1 MEDEIYEK
9 LRNKFREKYGLIVAL
24 TLNRD
29 ELKDWCKGDPI
40 LEKFEREINALND
53 DEEFIKKVE
62 EEERMQAIEIA
73 KEMLEENKS
82 IQEIAEITELTPEE
96 IEELK

>member
-40 LEKFEREINALND
+40 LEKFERAINALND

-62 EEERMQAIEIA
+62 EEERLQAIEIA
-73 KEMLEENKS
+73 KEMLEGNSRNNRINSRRNRRAK
-82 IQEIAEITELTPEE
+82 ITL
-96 IEELK
+96 LF